1 MSDSPPTPDAPSI
14 DELWGVLDEMAE
26 RAEELAGLIRDQQEA
41 VRRMD
46 PGAIREATE
55 RQAQVAER
63 LRQLE
68 QARAALSGPTP
79 VSQLAESMAPAARQR
94 ALQLVGRIGQATRA
108 IARDSAVVSA
118 CAGAMLGHIDG
129 LMRAVDRELS
139 HTGAYGPRGVIGA
152 GPQVVSGIDITR

>member
-1 MSDSPPTPDAPSI
+1 MSDTSPMPDAPSI
-14 DELWGVLDEMAE
+14 DQLWGVLDEMAE
-26 RAEELAGLIRDQQEA
+26 RAEELLGLIREQQDA

-46 PGAIREATE
+46 AGAIREATQ
-55 RQAQVAER
+55 RQARVAER

-68 QARAALSGPTP
+68 SARAALAGAQPLT
-79 VSQLAESMAPAARQR
+79 QLAESMAPAARQR
-94 ALQLVGRIGQATRA
+94 ALRLVGRLGEAGRA

-129 LMRAVDRELS
+129 LMRAVARELS

-152 GPQVVSGIDITR
+152 GAPIVSGIDITR